1 MTNRTAAIVG
11 AGIGGL
17 AAALT
22 LARAGFS
29 VTLVERRTG
38 FSEVGAG
45 LQLSPNAS
53 RVLAGLGLGP
63 ALARAATEPDRAVIR
78 SGANGRE
85 IGAMALGP
93 AMRKRYG
100 APYLVVHRADLQTIL
115 LDAARSRPGIRFL
128 MGRACEGVEETA
140 GGVALALRREAG
152 ASERLEADL
161 AIGAD
166 GVRSR
171 LRAHVES
178 TSPERCAPLFT
189 GYHAWRATIPRE
201 AAPRALAGDETTLW
215 LTRDAHVVHYPIAGG
230 KRLNIVAVT
239 RAGEPVEG
247 WSAPGEASE
256 LRARFYRVAPELAAL
271 LAIPDDWLVWSLA
284 DRPAGPMARGR
295 VALLGDAAH
304 PVLPFLAQ
312 GAALA
317 IEDAERLAARLGR
330 DDGAV
335 VAALAAYADERR
347 PRALAVQKAARANG
361 RIYHAGGLVAI
372 GRDLVMKRLGADGMA
387 RRYDWLYGWGRV

>member
-1 MTNRTAAIVG
+1 MTTRTAAIVG

-29 VTLVERRTG
+29 VTLAERRTG
-38 FSEVGAG
+38 FSEIGAG

-63 ALARAATEPDRAVIR
+63 ALARVACEPDRAVIR
-78 SGANGRE
+78 SGSTGRE
-85 IGAMALGP
+85 IGAMALG
-93 AMRKRYG
+93 ASMRKRYG
-100 APYLVVHRADLQTIL
+100 APYLVVRRADLQTIL
-115 LDAARSRPGIRFL
+115 VDAARGTPGIRFL
-128 MGRACEGVEETA
+128 VGRACEGVEETDR
-140 GGVALALRREAG
+140 GIALSLRREG
-152 ASERLEADL
+152 GGHERLEADL

-166 GVRSR
+166 GVWSR
-171 LRAHVES
+171 LRAHVEDA
-178 TSPERCAPLFT
+178 SPGRCEPRFT
-189 GYHAWRATIPRE
+189 GYHAWRATIARD
-201 AAPRALAGDETTLW
+201 AAPRALTGDETSLW

-230 KRLNIVAVT
+230 TRLNIVAVT

-247 WSAPGEASE
+247 WSAPGDASE
-256 LRARFYRVAPELAAL
+256 LRARFYRAAPELAAL
-271 LAIPDDWLVWSLA
+271 LATPEEWLVWSLL

-317 IEDAERLAARLGR
+317 IEDAERLAAHLGR
-330 DDGAV
+330 ERGGIGD
-335 VAALAAYADERR
+335 ALAAYAQERR

-361 RIYHAGGLVAI
+361 RIYHAGGLVGL
-372 GRDLVMKRLGADGMA
+372 GRDLVMKRLGPEGMS
-387 RRYDWLYGWGRV
+387 RRYDWLYGWGRA